1 MQHLYMMISRQKTW
15 GAILAGLWLCLL
27 TAGGLMAQVPSCGP
41 NQLLTGYFTGATTV
55 VSTTGTVT
63 SATSVLG
70 VTDGVTPTLNANSG
84 VTLDMGSVL
93 PAGNSLIFTYKS
105 ADANAPLQVL
115 VASSATGPYTN
126 IAQLPASTTLT
137 TLSVSLP
144 LNTRYVQLGTTGT
157 VYYPDAV
164 TYPIYKCVN
173 NPAPTCAAGQ
183 TLLSYPAGSQGVNG
197 TTGTVT
203 TSTNATGPADGAVAT
218 VNTNGSITLDLG
230 SVVAAGNVLSLAYY
244 SQYTST
250 YATPMQVWVS
260 STGAAGSFINISS
273 FQPSSSASMTSG
285 SLMLPLDTRYVQLV
299 TSGTYSTYYIDA
311 LTYPLYSCVTLPSTA
326 CASGLQS
333 VAYNAGAQGLNNTT
347 GTVTNSTNVI
357 GVPDGTVAAIS
368 ANSSLIVDMG
378 SALAAGKTLTFT
390 YSSGDKTAP
399 MQIWTATA
407 VGGPYTFIGTMP
419 GSTASTTGQITLPLG
434 AEYIKMVT
442 SGTAYAVDAVAYPV
456 YSCVTTPNTSC
467 PTGQVSVSTQS
478 GAQGLNNTTGTV
490 SNSTNILGTSDGSLA
505 VLSASSSLIV
515 DMGSVIAAGNQVNF
529 AYLSAN
535 TTAPLQILVA
545 TNLGGPYTNVAQ
557 LPGST
562 ASTVNSIVLP
572 VGARYIQMQTTGTS
586 YSVDAVTQILYSCL
600 ASPAACAAGQQS
612 ISYPAGG
619 AASVYTTTGLVSS
632 PGNATGVIDGAYTIM
647 ATATLTLD
655 LGSTVVAP
663 NVFSLT
669 YYSQYPA
676 PTASPMQVRVATTP
690 TGPYT
695 LIGRVQPTQSS
706 VTVNL
711 DLPTNARY
719 IQLVSV
725 DDWSAYSV
733 DGLSYLAYACVT
745 PTSTSCAAGQQSV
758 SYQAG
763 AQGVGATTGTVT
775 NPTNIVGVSD
785 GAVVSLAANSSFN
798 VDMGS
803 ALPAGTVLTLAYSSA
818 NTTAPMQV
826 LVASSAGGPYT
837 FIGTVA
843 GSTSSTS
850 QLLTLPIAAQ
860 YIQLKTTSTA
870 YSPDA
875 ITYPV
880 YTCVTPPNTKC
891 ATGQTLVGYTQGAV
905 GTNGT
910 VGTVSNAT
918 NATGSPDGAVAG
930 LSASSSITLD
940 MGSAVTAGNSLLFT
954 YSSANTTAPLQVLV
968 ASSLGG
974 PYTNIGQLPGSTSST
989 TNSIQLPLDARYVQ
1003 LKTTGTTYSVDAV
1016 TYPIFSCV
1024 SSPLTTCASGQSKV
1038 SYTSGA
1044 QGVGTTT
1051 GTVTTATNATGN
1063 PDGNLAALS
1072 ANSSLILNLGSV
1084 VSAGN
1089 SINLTY
1095 LSGNT
1100 TAPLQVLVS
1109 TNAGGPYT
1117 NIAQLSGS
1125 TSSNTVSIALPLNA
1139 QYVQLQTTA
1148 TNYSVDAVTQT
1159 LYSCVSSPVTSC
1171 SAGQVSSSYQSGIQG
1186 VGATTGTVTNPTNI
1200 VGVPDGT
1207 VATVNTNGSVTLDFG
1222 SVVAAGNVLALAYY
1236 SQYTSTYAT
1245 PMQILV
1251 SKTGA
1256 VGSFTNVS
1264 SFQPTSSASITNG
1277 SFTLPL
1283 DARYV
1288 QLVTSGTYSTYYI
1301 DALTYPVY
1309 TCVTPVSSTCGTG
1322 QQSVSYQSGAQG
1334 LNNTSGTVTN
1344 STNLLGS
1351 PDGAVATVSAN
1362 SSVILDLGS
1371 VITGGNSLRVTYS
1384 SANTTAPMQIL
1395 VATNLG
1401 GPYVNIAQLAGST
1414 TTTTQTV
1421 NLPIDAR
1428 YVQLLTTGTA
1438 YSPDAITYP
1447 VYTCVSN
1454 PASICSTGQ
1463 QVVSYNTGAVGLN
1476 GATSVTNPSYG
1487 TGTPDGAYA
1496 VMAANGVL
1504 TLDLGSVV
1512 AGGNTVSVNYKSG
1525 DLVAPMQVLV
1535 ATNLGG
1541 PYTSIGQMPASTA
1554 NTTGSLTL
1562 PVDARYVQ
1570 LQTKATTYS
1579 VDAVTRPVYTCVSS
1593 TITSGIVYLDGNI
1606 NGVLNSIEQGVGG
1619 VTVNAYDTSGNL
1631 VGTTTTSAGNP
1642 TLNIPAGYYSFSN
1655 LTAGQ
1660 PYKLE
1665 FTNWPSQYSPSV
1677 YGINDGTTV
1686 QFIQG
1691 VTQNNDLGLYLPSSI
1706 CSLQDNSRMVFG
1718 TGLSG
1723 ASTSVGSWDYLDRG
1737 KAGYGTSSGGGY
1749 SVTND
1754 IASSKIGVPLGV
1766 ASQRPTNWVYMAPL
1780 STNMPGVFPQAPDGS
1795 SAIYIANYNGQNGDQ
1810 TYQGTKLLVKLSDLG
1825 INVGSTATQIG
1836 GNPFGVQGL
1845 GGLDFSQSGDTMYV
1859 VNMSKGTLVGVDVS
1873 QVDYNNLPATKPTS
1887 AFEITPPS
1895 SLANCSG
1902 GVYRPTALKQYG
1914 GKIYMGGVCDAEISQ
1929 SNTDLKGV
1937 VLAYDPASGTWSKAL
1952 SYPITFTG
1960 GGSSAGS
1967 ESGTVQ
1973 YSWANTTAAG
1983 LQPVMLDLAFA
1994 DNGAMVIGTTDRHV
2008 YGAATSNNQTGYV
2021 MGAWP
2026 NGDGTYTLESQGKLG
2041 PYTGLPSFNSGDPG
2055 APDGPGGQ
2063 GWFFQQNSSGGHP
2076 YAFNGGL
2083 YIKTGTN
2090 YVVAGYTDAGG
2101 LYLMGASYLNL
2112 TTGIGEYSTPLIGG
2126 QKISRIT
2133 GTDQV
2138 CDAVPPIEIGN
2149 RVWKDTNSNGIQDA
2163 GEPSL
2168 AGVTVELRDANGNLV
2183 ATAVTDANG
2192 NYIFSNQAG
2201 SSTTS
2206 QKYGLP
2212 ITQNTN
2218 YTIDVASLGTD
2229 PSTAGL
2235 TLTNISPAPGE
2246 TAGTTNTG
2254 ATIDNNDAFLVN
2266 GLPTISVKTGPD
2278 GIINHNYDFGFI
2290 GSSFDLALTKSLA
2303 PGQASVIKPGS
2314 NVTFAVVVYNQGSQP
2329 AYTIQLADY
2338 IPAGLTLND
2347 ANWTANGST
2356 ATLNTPI
2363 AGSLAAGSST
2373 TVTITFTVSS
2383 TASGPLVNKAEI
2395 ASADNDTNPNNTP
2408 PTDVDST
2415 PDTNPTN
2422 DAGGNPN
2429 SGSDNSITGNGT
2441 GTPGDTNPATDE
2453 DDEDPAI
2460 IYVQPCTLGGN
2471 LLTTEAHCG
2480 KADGRAT
2487 VTVNT
2492 GVAPYTYAWST
2503 GASTSAITGLSGGQT
2518 FTVTVTDANGCKDVL
2533 VGTIQ
2538 STGGPVL
2545 SGTAVAA
2552 SCQQA
2557 TGSASVTA
2565 TGGTGSYT
2573 YLWSTGATTAT
2584 LSNVASG
2591 TYTVT
2596 VTDGAGCV
2604 SSLAV
2609 IVPGTSPLS
2618 VVATPTSSS
2627 CLGANGS
2634 VALTVSGGSPAY
2646 NYVWNTGATTQNLSA
2661 VAGGTYQVKVTDA
2674 NGCTAVATAVVPNTS
2689 APTVSG
2695 TPTNPICFGTSTG
2708 SVSLVVS
2715 GGSGS
2720 YSYQWDNGS
2729 TAQSLTGVQAGIYN
2743 VVVTD
2748 GSGCR
2753 SGASFTLTQPSRIVA
2768 DIQSVSAVCN
2778 AQGGITGGTL
2788 QVVSVVGGTPGYSYL
2803 WSTGSASTSLTGLAA
2818 GTYSL
2823 TVTDSKGCLALG
2835 QAVIDPWPTC
2845 AKASLGDYVW
2855 LDTNSNGQQD
2865 PTETGVA
2872 SVTAVLHDAVSGTV
2886 VSTTVTDGTGHYLFT
2901 NLDPGSYYVVFT
2913 APSGTTFTTPNSG
2926 NDATDSDVAS
2936 LTGQSGSTGVYSL
2949 TAGQQDLTVDAGLI
2963 PLKASLGDY
2972 VWFDTN
2978 QNGQQDPTETG
2989 VASVTVVLHDATS
3002 GTVVSTTVTDSQGK
3016 YLFTNL
3022 NPGSYYVVFTAPS
3035 GTTFTTP
3042 NSGNDATDSDV
3053 ASLTGQSGSTGVYS
3067 LTAGQQDLTVDAGLI
3082 PLKASLGDYVWFDTN
3097 QNGQQDPTETGV
3109 ASVTAVLHDAVSG
3122 TVVSTTVTDGQGKY
3136 LFTNLNPGSYYVVF
3150 TAPSGT
3156 TFTTPNSGADAT
3168 DSDVASLTGQSGST
3182 GIYSLTAG
3190 QQDLTVDAGLVP
3202 LKASLGDYVWFDTN
3216 QNGQQDPTETGVAS
3230 VTAVLH
3236 DAVSGTVVST
3246 TVTDGTGHYLFTNLN
3261 PGSYYVVFT
3270 APSGTTF
3277 TTPNSGADAT
3287 DSDVASLTGQ
3297 SGSTGIYSLTAG
3309 QQDLTVDAGLVPLKA
3324 SLGDYVW
3331 FDTNMNGQQDP
3342 TETGVASVTVVLH
3355 DATSGT
3361 VVSTTLTDGTG
3372 HYLFTNLNPGSY
3384 YVVFTAPT
3392 GQTFTTPNSGNDAT
3406 DSDAGVGG
3414 QTGVYSLTAGQQDL
3428 TVDAG
3433 IIPIPVFDLAL
3444 KKTLA
3449 AGQSANVMPGSNVT
3463 FTVTIYNQGNVDA
3476 TNVQVTDYIPAGLT
3490 LNDAAWTANGSL
3502 ATLNSVIASLPAGQ
3516 SVTRPITFL
3525 VNANAPSSL
3534 TNTAEISSASNAQNL
3549 PDVDS
3554 SPDNNP
3560 SNDGT
3565 PINDDLNGNHKGN
3578 PADDED
3584 DSDPEVITVSPA
3596 PVFDLALKKT
3606 LGPGQSA
3613 TVVAGSNVTFT
3624 VTIYNQGNVDATNV
3638 QVTDYIP
3645 AGLVLNDANWTANGS
3660 LATLTTAIANLSAG
3674 QSLTQNITF
3683 TVSSSFVGG
3692 TLTNVA
3698 EISSASNAQNLPD
3711 KDSTPDSD
3719 PTNDGT
3725 PVNDDISGDHKNNP
3739 SQDEDDSDPEPITV
3753 TPLCTALGLNTGTTL
3768 ALCGQSNGIATVVVN
3783 AGSGV
3788 APYTYQWT
3796 NAQGT
3801 AIGSSS
3807 VVQGLA
3813 PGLYTVTVTDS
3824 KGCTG
3829 QKQVTISSTNAP
3841 AIVAQVAS
3849 TSCGLAN
3856 GSASVQVTS
3865 GSGNYTY
3872 QWTTSTGT
3880 VVGSSAS
3887 VANLPAGTYTVNVV
3901 DANGCNS
3908 MTSVVV
3914 GTSTPLVVVATAQN
3928 AVCGQANGSI
3938 SAQVSGGSPS

>member
-15 GAILAGLWLCLL
+15 GAILTGLWLCLL
-27 TAGGLMAQVPSCGP
+27 TASGLMAQVPSCGP
-41 NQLLTGYFTGATTV
+41 NQLLTGYLTGATSV
-55 VSTTGTVT
+55 VSTTGTVAST
-63 SATSVLG
+63 TNIIDIA
-70 VTDGVTPTLNANSG
+70 DGITGTINANSG
-84 VTLDMGSVL
+84 VTLDMGSVV
-93 PAGNSLIFTYKS
+93 PAGSSLSFTYKS

-115 VASSATGPYTN
+115 IASSAAGPYTN
-126 IAQLPASTTLT
+126 IAQLPASTTVNT
-137 TLSVSLP
+137 SSVSLP
-144 LNTRYVQLGTTGT
+144 LDTRYVQLVTTGT
-157 VYYPDAV
+157 AYSPDAV
-164 TYPIYKCVN
+164 TYPIYKCIN
-173 NPAPTCAAGQ
+173 NPAPTCATGQ
-183 TLLSYPAGSQGVNG
+183 TLLTYTGSSQSISS
-197 TTGTVT
+197 TTGTV
-203 TSTNATGPADGAVAT
+203 SNSGNATGPSDGAIAT
-218 VNTNGSITLDLG
+218 LSTNSSITLDLG
-230 SVVAAGNVLSLAYY
+230 SVVAAGNVISLIYS
-244 SQYTST
+244 SQYPTG
-250 YATPMQVWVS
+250 YATPLQVWTS
-260 STGAAGSFINISS
+260 STGAAGSFTKIGL
-273 FQPSSSASMTSG
+273 FQPTGTGTGGLISG
-285 SLMLPLDTRYVQLV
+285 SLSLPLDTRYVQLV
-299 TSGTYSTYYIDA
+299 SSGGQSTYYIDA
-311 LTYPLYSCVTLPSTA
+311 LTYPLYSCVTLPGTS
-326 CASGLQS
+326 CATGQQS
-333 VAYNAGAQGLNNTT
+333 VAYNAGVKAIGATT
-347 GTVTNSTNVI
+347 GTVSNSANII
-357 GVPDGTVAAIS
+357 GVPDGTVALLS
-368 ANSSLIVDMG
+368 SNSSLIVDMG
-378 SALAAGKTLTFT
+378 SVLGAGNTLTFA
-390 YSSGDKTAP
+390 YSSNYTGP
-399 MQIWTATA
+399 MQIWVATA
-407 VGGPYTFIGTMP
+407 VGGPYSFMGTIA
-419 GSTASTTGQITLPLG
+419 GSTANTTAQITLPVG
-434 AEYIKMVT
+434 AEYVKMVT
-442 SGTAYAVDAVAYPV
+442 SGTAYWVDAITYPI
-456 YSCVTTPNTSC
+456 YSCVTTPNTNC
-467 PTGQVSVSTQS
+467 PTGQVSISNQS
-478 GAQGLNNTTGTV
+478 GAQVVNSTTGTV
-490 SNSTNILGTSDGSLA
+490 TSSTSSLGISDGVSA
-505 VLSASSSLIV
+505 VLSTNSSLIV
-515 DMGSVIAAGNQVNF
+515 DMGSVISAGNQLNIK
-529 AYLSAN
+529 YLSTN
-535 TTAPLQILVA
+535 TTTPLQVLVA
-545 TNLGGPYTNVAQ
+545 TSLGGPYTNIAQ

-562 ASTVNSIVLP
+562 TSTVGSIVLP
-572 VGARYIQMQTTGTS
+572 LGAQYIQLQTTGTG
-586 YSVDAVTQILYSCL
+586 YSVDAVTQTLYNCL
-600 ASPAACAAGQQS
+600 PNPATCGPGQQS
-612 ISYPAGG
+612 ISYPALG
-619 AASVYTTTGLVSS
+619 ATSVYATTGTVSN
-632 PGNATGVIDGAYTIM
+632 PTNATGLADGSYT
-647 ATATLTLD
+647 TLNAGGTVTLD
-655 LGSTVVAP
+655 LGATAVAASTLNFTYSTSTPLLVSVA
-663 NVFSLT
+663 S
-669 YYSQYPA
+669 
-676 PTASPMQVRVATTP
+676 SPG
-690 TGPYT
+690 GPYT
-695 LIGRVQPTQSS
+695 SVGVLPSGSS
-706 VTVNL
+706 TGITLLVG
-711 DLPTNARY
+711 ARY
-719 IQLVSV
+719 VQVSNP
-725 DDWSAYSV
+725 STASTS
-733 DGLSYLAYACVT
+733 GLLDAVGYTLYTCVT
-745 PTSTSCAAGQQSV
+745 PVTSCTTGQALL

-763 AQGVGATTGTVT
+763 AQGVGATTGSVT
-775 NPTNIVGVSD
+775 NPANVVGVMD
-785 GAVVSLAANSSFN
+785 GTVASIGYQVSTFN

-803 ALPAGTVLTLAYSSA
+803 ALPAGTVLTMYYSTYNMS
-818 NTTAPMQV
+818 APMQV
-826 LVASSAGGPYT
+826 FAANAVGGPYT
-837 FIGTVA
+837 YIGSVA
-843 GSTSSTS
+843 TSGTSTS
-850 QLLTLPIAAQ
+850 QALTLPITAQ
-860 YIQLKTTSTA
+860 YIQIRTP
-870 YSPDA
+870 YSYLTNSYYYIDA

-880 YTCVTPPNTKC
+880 YTCVTLPSTRC
-891 ATGQTLVGYTQGAV
+891 STGMISVGYNQGATQIN
-905 GTNGT
+905 GTTGT
-910 VGTVSNAT
+910 VGNAT
-918 NATGSPDGAVAG
+918 YATGNPDGNSVSLNAN
-930 LSASSSITLD
+930 SSVTLD
-940 MGSAVTAGNSLLFT
+940 MGSLITAGNDLLFT

-968 ASSLGG
+968 ATSASG
-974 PYTNIGQLPGSTSST
+974 PYTNIAQIPGSSLKTYPLE
-989 TNSIQLPLDARYVQ
+989 LPVDARYVR
-1003 LKTTGTTYSVDAV
+1003 LLTSGTAYSVDAV
-1016 TYPIFSCV
+1016 TYAVYNCV
-1024 SSPLTTCASGQSKV
+1024 SPPSTTCPSGQIMT

-1044 QGVGTTT
+1044 QGVGTIT
-1051 GTVTTATNATGN
+1051 GTVATTSNALGV
-1063 PDGNLAALS
+1063 PDGNIATLS

-1084 VSAGN
+1084 ITAGN
-1089 SINLTY
+1089 SLNFTY
-1095 LSGNT
+1095 YGGNS
-1100 TAPLQVLVS
+1100 ASPLQVLVATS
-1109 TNAGGPYT
+1109 AGGPYT
-1117 NIAQLSGS
+1117 NIAQLPGG
-1125 TSSNTVSIALPLNA
+1125 TSSNTVSLVLPLNA
-1139 QYVQLQTTA
+1139 QYVQLQTSA
-1148 TNYSVDAVTQT
+1148 TNYYVDAVTQT
-1159 LYSCVSSPVTSC
+1159 FYNCVASPVTSC
-1171 SAGQVSSSYQSGIQG
+1171 SAGQVSDNYQVGIQA
-1186 VGATTGTVTNPTNI
+1186 VGATTGTVTTPANI
-1200 VGVPDGT
+1200 VGPP
-1207 VATVNTNGSVTLDFG
+1207 N
-1222 SVVAAGNVLALAYY
+1222 
-1236 SQYTSTYAT
+1236 
-1245 PMQILV
+1245 
-1251 SKTGA
+1251 
-1256 VGSFTNVS
+1256 
-1264 SFQPTSSASITNG
+1264 
-1277 SFTLPL
+1277 
-1283 DARYV
+1283 
-1288 QLVTSGTYSTYYI
+1288 
-1301 DALTYPVY
+1301 
-1309 TCVTPVSSTCGTG
+1309 
-1322 QQSVSYQSGAQG
+1322 
-1334 LNNTSGTVTN
+1334 
-1344 STNLLGS
+1344 
-1351 PDGAVATVSAN
+1351 GAVAALYAN
-1362 SSVILDLGS
+1362 SSLITDLGS
-1371 VITGGNSLRVTYS
+1371 NVAGGTTLYLTYS
-1384 SANTTAPMQIL
+1384 SANTSAPMQVL
-1395 VATNLG
+1395 VASSAS
-1401 GPYVNIAQLAGST
+1401 GPFTNIAQLPGST
-1414 TTTTQTV
+1414 SSTTEPVT
-1421 NLPIDAR
+1421 LPFAAR
-1428 YVQLLTTGTA
+1428 YVQLQTTGTT

-1447 VYTCVSN
+1447 VYTCVTPISSTCAAGRQSISYQSGAQGLGTTTGTVSSSANLTGVPDGAVATVSTNSSVILDLGTVVTGGNSLQVTYSSLDLNTPLQVLVATSVSGPYVNIAQLAGSTSSTMRTVDLPVDARYVKLQTTGTYYYPDAVTYPVYTCVNN
-1454 PASICSTGQ
+1454 PTSICSVGQ
-1463 QVVSYNTGAVGLN
+1463 QVVSYSTGATGLN
-1476 GATSVTNPSYG
+1476 GATSVTNPSYA
-1487 TGTPDGAYA
+1487 TGTTDGAYA
-1496 VMAANGVL
+1496 IINANGVL

-1512 AGGNTVSVNYKSG
+1512 AGGNTLNLTYKTG
-1525 DLVAPMQVLV
+1525 NLVAPMQVLV
-1535 ATNLGG
+1535 STSSGG
-1541 PYTSIGQMPASTA
+1541 PYTNIGQMPGSYT
-1554 NTTGSLTL
+1554 TVTGSLTL
-1562 PVDARYVQ
+1562 PVDAHYVQ
-1570 LQTKATTYS
+1570 LQTTSTGYS
-1579 VDAVTRPVYTCVSS
+1579 VDAVTHSVYSCVSS
-1593 TITSGIVYLDGNI
+1593 TITSGIVYVDGNV
-1606 NGVLNSIEQGVGG
+1606 NGVLNSTEQGIGG
-1619 VTVNAYDTSGNL
+1619 VTVNAYDAAGNL
-1631 VGTTTTSAGNP
+1631 VATTTTSAGNP
-1642 TLNIPAGYYSFSN
+1642 ALNIPAGYYSFNN

-1665 FTNWPSQYSPSV
+1665 FSNWPSQYSPSA
-1677 YGINDGTTV
+1677 YGVNNGTSV

-1691 VTQNNDLGLYLPSSI
+1691 VTQNNDLGLYVPSTI
-1706 CSLQDNSRMVFG
+1706 CTFRANPRMVTAKGLISG
-1718 TGLSG
+1718 T
-1723 ASTSVGSWDYLDRG
+1723 TSVDSYNYYDRG
-1737 KAGYGTSSGGGY
+1737 SIGYTA
-1749 SVTND
+1749 TTETTD
-1754 IASSKIGVPLGV
+1754 INYYQVGVPLGLD
-1766 ASQRPTNWVYMAPL
+1766 SQRPNNWVYMSPI
-1780 STNMPGVFPQAPDGS
+1780 STNFASVFPQAPDGS
-1795 SAIYIANYNGQNGDQ
+1795 SAIYIANYNAPDGTQS
-1810 TYQGTKLLVKLSDLG
+1810 YQGEKLLVKLSDLG
-1825 INVGSTATQIG
+1825 INVGSTSTTVG

-1845 GGLDFSQSGDTMYV
+1845 GGLTFSQSGDTLYV
-1859 VNMSKGTLVGVDVS
+1859 VNMGDGKLVQMDVS
-1873 QVDYNNLPATKPTS
+1873 NVDYNNLPSSAPTAAS
-1887 AFEITPPS
+1887 EITPPA

-1902 GVYRPTALKQYG
+1902 GVYRPTALTQYG

-1929 SNTDLKGV
+1929 SNADLKGV
-1937 VLAYDPASGTWSKAL
+1937 VLAYDPVSQTWSKVL
-1952 SYPITFTG
+1952 DYPINFTAG
-1960 GGSSAGS
+1960 DLNNTGQTQVGWASSGSI
-1967 ESGTVQ
+1967 
-1973 YSWANTTAAG
+1973 
-1983 LQPVMLDLAFA
+1983 QPVVLDLAFA
-1994 DNGAMVIGTTDRHV
+1994 DNGEMVIGTTNRLV
-2008 YGAATSNNQTGYV
+2008 YGAGTSNQQHGYLL
-2021 MGAWP
+2021 GAWP
-2026 NGDGTYTLESQGKLG
+2026 NGDGTYTLENGGKLG
-2041 PYTGLPSFNSGDPG
+2041 PYTSKAEDRAS
-2055 APDGPGGQ
+2055 DGPGGD
-2063 GWFFQQNSSGGHP
+2063 WFFQQGYSGHS
-2076 YAFNGGL
+2076 YTFEGGL
-2083 YIKTGTN
+2083 YIQPGTN
-2090 YVVAGYTDAGG
+2090 
-2101 LYLMGASYLNL
+2101 
-2112 TTGIGEYSTPLIGG
+2112 ELIGG
-2126 QKISRIT
+2126 NSDPGKVYTYGAMYYSLTNGSTLYYSALGGGAKLTRIT

-2192 NYIFSNQAG
+2192 NYIFSNEPG
-2201 SSTTS
+2201 LNDTPS

-2212 ITQNTN
+2212 ITQLTN
-2218 YTIDVASLGTD
+2218 YTIDIASLGTD

-2246 TAGTTNTG
+2246 TAGSVNTG

-2266 GLPTISVKTGPD
+2266 GKPTISITTPVD
-2278 GIINHNYDFGFI
+2278 GLMNHNYDFGFI
-2290 GSSFDLALTKSLA
+2290 GSTFDLALTKTLA

-2329 AYTIQLADY
+2329 AYNIQLADY

-2347 ANWTANGST
+2347 AAWTANGST

-2460 IYVQPCTLGGN
+2460 IYVQPCTLGVN

-2492 GVAPYTYAWST
+2492 GVAPFTYAWST

-2538 STGGPVL
+2538 STGGPIL

-2591 TYTVT
+2591 TYTAT

-2609 IVPGTSPLS
+2609 IVPSTSPLS

-2634 VALTVSGGSPAY
+2634 VALTVSGGSPTY
-2646 NYVWNTGATTQNLSA
+2646 TYVWNTGATTQNLTA

-2715 GGSGS
+2715 GGSGA

-2768 DIQSVSAVCN
+2768 DIQSLSAVCN
-2778 AQGGITGGTL
+2778 AQGGVTGGTL

-2803 WSTGSASTSLTGLAA
+2803 WSTGSTATSLTGLAA

-2823 TVTDSKGCLALG
+2823 TVTDSKGCLAVG

-2886 VSTTVTDGTGHYLFT
+2886 VSTTVTDGQGKYLFTNLDPGSYYVVFTAPSGTTFTTPNSGNDATDSDVASLTGQSGNTGVYSLTAGQQDLTVDAGLVPLKASLGDYVWLDTNSNGQQDPTETGVASVTAVLHDAVSGTVVSTTVTDGQGKYLFT

-2936 LTGQSGSTGVYSL
+2936 LTGQSGSTGV
-2949 TAGQQDLTVDAGLI
+2949 
-2963 PLKASLGDY
+2963 
-2972 VWFDTN
+2972 
-2978 QNGQQDPTETG
+2978 
-2989 VASVTVVLHDATS
+2989 
-3002 GTVVSTTVTDSQGK
+3002 
-3016 YLFTNL
+3016 
-3022 NPGSYYVVFTAPS
+3022 
-3035 GTTFTTP
+3035 
-3042 NSGNDATDSDV
+3042 
-3053 ASLTGQSGSTGVYS
+3053 
-3067 LTAGQQDLTVDAGLI
+3067 
-3082 PLKASLGDYVWFDTN
+3082 
-3097 QNGQQDPTETGV
+3097 
-3109 ASVTAVLHDAVSG
+3109 
-3122 TVVSTTVTDGQGKY
+3122 
-3136 LFTNLNPGSYYVVF
+3136 
-3150 TAPSGT
+3150 
-3156 TFTTPNSGADAT
+3156 
-3168 DSDVASLTGQSGST
+3168 
-3182 GIYSLTAG
+3182 YSLTAG

-3270 APSGTTF
+3270 AP
-3277 TTPNSGADAT
+3277 
-3287 DSDVASLTGQ
+3287 
-3297 SGSTGIYSLTAG
+3297 AG
-3309 QQDLTVDAGLVPLKA
+3309 
-3324 SLGDYVW
+3324 
-3331 FDTNMNGQQDP
+3331 M
-3342 TETGVASVTVVLH
+3342 
-3355 DATSGT
+3355 
-3361 VVSTTLTDGTG
+3361 
-3372 HYLFTNLNPGSY
+3372 
-3384 YVVFTAPT
+3384 
-3392 GQTFTTPNSGNDAT
+3392 TFTTPNSGNDAT

-3414 QTGVYSLTAGQQDL
+3414 QTGVYSLTAGQQNL

-3476 TNVQVTDYIPAGLT
+3476 TNVQVTDYIPTGLT
-3490 LNDAAWTANGSL
+3490 LNDANWLANGSL
-3502 ATLNSVIASLPAGQ
+3502 ATLTTAIASLSAGQ
-3516 SVTRPITFL
+3516 SVTRNITFTVGL
-3525 VNANAPSSL
+3525 NAPSSL

-3554 SPDNNP
+3554 TPDSNP

-3565 PINDDLNGNHKGN
+3565 PINDDLNGDHKGN

-3624 VTIYNQGNVDATNV
+3624 VTVYNQGNVDATAV

-3674 QSLTQNITF
+3674 QSLTQTITF
-3683 TVSSSFVGG
+3683 IVSSSFAGG
-3692 TLTNVA
+3692 TLTNTA
-3698 EISSASNAQNLPD
+3698 EISSASNTQNLPD

-3768 ALCGQSNGIATVVVN
+3768 ALCGQANGIATVVVN
-3783 AGSGV
+3783 TGSGV

-3813 PGLYTVTVTDS
+3813 PGMYTVTVTDS

-3865 GSGNYTY
+3865 GSAPYTY
-3872 QWTTSTGT
+3872 QWTNASGSS
-3880 VVGSSAS
+3880 VGSSAS

-3914 GTSTPLVVVATAQN
+3914 GNSTPLTIVATPQN